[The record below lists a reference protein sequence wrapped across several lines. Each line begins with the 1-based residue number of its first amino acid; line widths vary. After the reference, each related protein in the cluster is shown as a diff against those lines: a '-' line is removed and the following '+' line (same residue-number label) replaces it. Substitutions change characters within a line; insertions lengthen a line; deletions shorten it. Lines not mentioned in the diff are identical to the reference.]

1 MQRCAR
7 KSKLAENQDGREAKR
22 SEGNQGG
29 IDDED
34 GDHDERRRRR
44 CRRKD
49 RRRENAAIVPC
60 SRHSRN
66 RTVRR
71 RSQIDTTGKSTRSV
85 FSENEISAGIRR
97 RREKLLQRQRE
108 WIVLLNRIAERRN
121 MARGHALAI
130 SLPVCCR
137 HFYIFENW
145 GDSHLISPPDGIS
158 APARLLSHNGEI
170 CRKPFWIHLVT
181 RGRNSRRIS

>member
-1 MQRCAR
+1 MTRTGTTTTTSTSTSTSAEGSKKR
-7 KSKLAENQDGREAKR
+7 KC
-22 SEGNQGG
+22 
-29 IDDED
+29 
-34 GDHDERRRRR
+34 GD
-44 CRRKD
+44 
-49 RRRENAAIVPC
+49 
-60 SRHSRN
+60 
-66 RTVRR
+66 RTVLSTLSKSYRP
-71 RSQIDTTGKSTRSV
+71 SPIDTTGKSTRSV

-137 HFYIFENW
+137 HFHIFENW
-145 GDSHLISPPDGIS
+145 GDSHSISPPDGIS